1 MLKGCRGWWVGPV
14 VWVEWSMTLGRVDGE
29 MERGGLSAEGEE
41 GWPHIDRLRRFAE
54 GGGDGS
60 GIGTTEC
67 LLLGRS
73 SSM

>member
-1 MLKGCRGWWVGPV
+1 
-14 VWVEWSMTLGRVDGE
+14 MTLGRVDGE